1 MSDTAFS
8 SSDIQAAMG
17 QAARDFPIRSELTLA
32 PLVAFWQTK
41 MGHKSGLGG
50 QLAELVRERIRQAP
64 ELCRTIQDPS
74 VIEAHRELVDTLLAA
89 VFAPAFRDQEYG
101 AALLPFRMQSFF
113 TTPLFGRVLASR
125 DGGLEGRV
133 NANPETVT
141 MVRLLHAYAL
151 ILLRLYGIELRV
163 EYPIV
168 FTASDPETRL
178 DRHFKVLFDRTFLE
192 VEAVGELP
200 ELTDETRRRLQSQL
214 MNPDELMALLPPD
227 RFLIRGFTVLRAVDV
242 THQEVLSS
250 IERDLIDKESIVS
263 AARFSDLQDKLR
275 TLLRRPALQ
284 LSLAAID
291 GDRVLTLNSGA
302 SHTHECI
309 FADSTHQ
316 RIGDFAGSIF
326 QRASLEGRPLIIED
340 LATYPDRT
348 RVEEAMLAA
357 GLRNVVVA
365 PLRYQEATIGTLKLA
380 SPNPGDLNGT
390 HEPLLSPMLPLFAM
404 AVKRSLDELAGRIQA
419 VIKEKCTAIHPV
431 VEWRFRQAVLN
442 SLERP
447 GAEGQGTSLEIE
459 PIVFR
464 DIYPLYALSDIRGSS
479 SHRAWAIQADLL
491 TQLGLA
497 GDVLRAAHA
506 ARPMPIL
513 DQLAH
518 RVDTHSAAVEVSLRT
533 GDEIG
538 LVAFLRGEI
547 ESLFEHLETFGRP
560 VRERIEA
567 YRSALDPQ
575 LGTVGARRRA
585 FDQSVTLVN
594 ETISAYLDAEEQIAQ
609 AIAPHYFEKQR
620 TDGVDYSIYAGPAL
634 LEGGAFTTLHL
645 KNLRLWQIMVACGI
659 AREAERLKPRLPE
672 PIEATHLILVQHTPL
687 SIRFRFDEKRFDVDG
702 AYNVRYE
709 IMKKRIDKAVI
720 RGTTER
726 LTQPGKIAIVY
737 SQETE
742 AAEYRHYVSYLQSLG
757 CLESL
762 VERLELDELQGV
774 SGLRALRVAVNLAA
788 APLDTRGALVAAGR
802 PSPR

>member
-8 SSDIQAAMG
+8 SSDIRAAMAE
-17 QAARDFPIRSELTLA
+17 AARAFPIRSELTLA

-41 MGHKSGLGG
+41 MGHEGELGG

-64 ELCRTIQDPS
+64 ELCRTIEDPS

-101 AALLPFRMQSFF
+101 AALFPFRMQSFF
-113 TTPLFGRVLASR
+113 ATPLFRRVLGSG

-133 NANPETVT
+133 NADPDTVT

-151 ILLRLYGIELRV
+151 ILRRLYGIELKI

-168 FTASDPETRL
+168 FTASDPDTRL
-178 DRHFKVLFDRTFLE
+178 DRHFKVLFDWTFLE
-192 VEAVGELP
+192 VEGVGELP
-200 ELTDETRRRLQSQL
+200 ELTDGMRRRLQSQL
-214 MNPDELMALLPPD
+214 VRPAELMAMLPPD

-302 SHTHECI
+302 SHQHECI
-309 FADSTHQ
+309 FADSTHH

-326 QRASLEGRPLIIED
+326 ERASLEGRPLIIED
-340 LATYPDRT
+340 LAAYPDRT

-380 SPNPGDLNGT
+380 SPTPGDLNGT

-404 AVKRSLDELAGRIQA
+404 AVKRSMDELAGRIQA

-447 GAEGQGTSLEIE
+447 AAAGEGTVEIE

-464 DIYPLYALSDIRGSS
+464 DVYPLYALSDIRGSS
-479 SHRAWAIQADLL
+479 THRAWAIQADLL
-491 TQLGLA
+491 AQLGLA

-513 DQLAH
+513 DQLAY

-538 LVAFLRGEI
+538 LIAFLRGEI

-567 YRSALDPQ
+567 YRNALDPQ
-575 LGTVGARRRA
+575 LGTVGRRRRA
-585 FDQSVTLVN
+585 FDQSVTLIN
-594 ETISAYLDAEEQIAQ
+594 ETISAYLDGEEQVAQ

-634 LEGGAFTTLHL
+634 LEGGTFTTLHL
-645 KNLRLWQIMVACGI
+645 KNLRLWQLMVACGI
-659 AREAERLKPRLPE
+659 AREAERIKPRLPE
-672 PIEATHLILVQHTPL
+672 PIETTHLILVQHTPL

-742 AAEYRHYVSYLQSLG
+742 AAEYRHYIAYLQSQG

-788 APLDTRGALVAAGR
+788 APLDSREALAAAGR
-802 PSPR
+802 PSRR